1 MSGGVDSSV
10 AAALLK
16 EQGYE
21 VIGAM
26 MRFWP
31 DNKQDDCFETCCS
44 PDAAYEARRVADT
57 IGVPFYLL
65 DYRDE
70 FQEKIVEPFIESYRA
85 GETPN
90 PCVSC
95 NTRVKFDSLLQKARM
110 LGCNYVATGHYVI
123 QQQGAL
129 YRGDPK
135 KDQTYF
141 LWGTPREAIPHL
153 LFPVGHLEKPQ
164 VRVLAEQY
172 GLPTAQ
178 KPESQNI
185 CFVQG
190 DLKDY
195 LARHFTA
202 RPGPLID
209 LETGAQIGEHAGA
222 QFYTVGQR
230 KGLGLWKS
238 HLERYV
244 VRVNAANNEVTVGP
258 KEACL
263 WGGLET
269 RETNLL
275 VEAQDLPEHMEVQV
289 RYRTKPVPARVE
301 ELSPGRVVIKLHEP
315 QFAVTPGQSAVF
327 YQGDRLLGGGFI
339 ARPRYNHW
347 EALARSAQSI
357 ESKVEGQNAG
367 PSQTFD
373 LRP

>member
-1 MSGGVDSSV
+1 MRKGRVLAAMSGGVDSSV
-10 AAALLK
+10 AAAMLK
-16 EQGYE
+16 QQGYQ

-31 DNKQDDCFETCCS
+31 DNKKDDCFETCCS

-65 DYRDE
+65 DYREE
-70 FQEKIVEPFIESYRA
+70 FQEKIIDPFIEGYRA
-85 GETPN
+85 GQTPN
-90 PCVSC
+90 PCVNC
-95 NTRVKFDSLLQKARM
+95 NTRVKFDSLLQKAKM
-110 LGCNYVATGHYVI
+110 LGCDYVATGHYVI
-123 QQQGAL
+123 QQNGAL
-129 YRGDPK
+129 YRGDVK

-141 LWGTPREAIPHL
+141 LWGTPRGAIPRL

-172 GLPTAQ
+172 GLPTAK

-190 DLKDY
+190 HLQDF
-195 LARHFTA
+195 LAGHITA

-209 LETGAQIGEHAGA
+209 LESGQQIGEHGGA
-222 QFYTVGQR
+222 QFYTVGQK

-244 VRVNAANNEVTVGP
+244 VRVNAATNEVIVGP
-258 KEACL
+258 KAACL

-269 RETNLL
+269 RHTNLL
-275 VEAQDLPEHMEVQV
+275 IAPQDLPERLEVQV
-289 RYRTKPVPARVE
+289 RYRTRPAPARVE
-301 ELSPGRVVIKLHEP
+301 EMTPGRMVIRLDQP

-327 YQGDRLLGGGFI
+327 YQGNRLLGGGFI
-339 ARPRYNHW
+339 AKPLYNHW
-347 EALARSAQSI
+347 EALALHAQ
-357 ESKVEGQNAG
+357 
-367 PSQTFD
+367 
-373 LRP
+373 

>member
-1 MSGGVDSSV
+1 MGKRVLAAMSGGVDSSV
-10 AAALLK
+10 SAALLK

-31 DNKQDDCFETCCS
+31 DNKKDDCFETCCS
-44 PDAAYEARRVADT
+44 PDAAYEARRVADI
-57 IGVPFYLL
+57 IGIPFYLL
-65 DYRDE
+65 DYREE
-70 FQEKIVEPFIESYRA
+70 FQEKIINPFIAGYQA

-95 NTRVKFDSLLQKARM
+95 NTRVKFDSLLKKARM
-110 LGCNYVATGHYVI
+110 LGCDYVATGHYVI
-123 QQQGAL
+123 NRDGGL

-141 LWGTPREAIPHL
+141 LWGTPKEAIPHM

-164 VRVLAEQY
+164 VRALAEKY
-172 GLPTAQ
+172 GLPTAK

-190 DLKDY
+190 DLKDF
-195 LARHFTA
+195 LAQHLTA

-209 LETGAQIGEHAGA
+209 LETGRQIGEHSGA
-222 QFYTVGQR
+222 QFYTVGQK

-244 VRVNAANNEVTVGP
+244 VQVNATTNEVIVGP
-258 KEACL
+258 REACM
-263 WGGLET
+263 WGGLEVHQV
-269 RETNLL
+269 NLL
-275 VEAQDLPEHMEVQV
+275 VEAQNLPERLEVQV
-289 RYRTKPVPARVE
+289 RYRTRPVPAWVE
-301 ELSPGRVVIKLHEP
+301 AMEAGRMVIRLEEP

-327 YQGDRLLGGGFI
+327 YQGERLLGGGFI
-339 ARPRYNHW
+339 ARALYNQFQPR
-347 EALARSAQSI
+347 ALAA
-357 ESKVEGQNAG
+357 
-367 PSQTFD
+367 SQ
-373 LRP
+373 RP